1 MTYFR
6 ISLALAAVAVMT
18 VPADAQSY
26 RTLGTRRGAVAG
38 AVIGGIIG
46 AQNNEAAAG
55 IIVVS
60 SEALLAERLETRK
73 IALTTVATMV
83 TQDTTSSR
91 DTTPRHQ
98 PTTLD
103 QATTITTNRLHLA
116 TAGTIGPRAVAG
128 RAERPRFNAAWHS
141 GLGFK

>member
-55 IIVVS
+55 IIVGGLV
-60 SEALLAERLETRK
+60 
-73 IALTTVATMV
+73 
-83 TQDTTSSR
+83 
-91 DTTPRHQ
+91 
-98 PTTLD
+98 
-103 QATTITTNRLHLA
+103 
-116 TAGTIGPRAVAG
+116 GGVAG
-128 RAERPRFNAAWHS
+128 RAVGNQKDRAYYGGNYGHS
-141 GLGFK
+141 GYYQQPRYYAPTPTYYSRPSYNYHYQSFAPSYGGYYRPSCGGW